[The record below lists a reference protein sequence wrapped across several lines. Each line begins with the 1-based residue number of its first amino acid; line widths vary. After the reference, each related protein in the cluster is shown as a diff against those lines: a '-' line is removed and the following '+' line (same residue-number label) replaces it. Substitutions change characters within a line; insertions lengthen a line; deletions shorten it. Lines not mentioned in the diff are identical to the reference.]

1 MSLPN
6 VQPIRL
12 VHGLAARAQ
21 AGGCA
26 VHEHSRVTRLDSAA
40 VFVAADRAERP
51 GRTRRIQLSGRLQRR
66 SILRARKRITFRTI
80 LLLRRTE
87 ARGDGDG
94 GCSSNADRSHEAP
107 D

>member
-1 MSLPN
+1 MQQDVERETRVAISRWRWWETVGVFLVCTLYIASVLPPM
-6 VQPIRL
+6 V
-12 VHGLAARAQ
+12 
-21 AGGCA
+21 
-26 VHEHSRVTRLDSAA
+26 
-40 VFVAADRAERP
+40 
-51 GRTRRIQLSGRLQRR
+51 
-66 SILRARKRITFRTI
+66 RARKRITFRTI

>member
-40 VFVAADRAERP
+40 VFVAADRTERP

-66 SILRARKRITFRTI
+66 SILS
-80 LLLRRTE
+80 TE
-87 ARGDGDG
+87 EMRYA
-94 GCSSNADRSHEAP
+94 SSHTRCLAPHRSLG
-107 D
+107 